1 MLDKI
6 IKDKL
11 DIFLI
16 SETKL
21 NSSFTAEQFII
32 KGYSTP
38 FRFDKNQNWG
48 SSLIYIHEDIPNKI
62 LNEYTSEKPIE
73 NIFVEINLR

>member
-32 KGYSTP
+32 KG
-38 FRFDKNQNWG
+38 
-48 SSLIYIHEDIPNKI
+48 
-62 LNEYTSEKPIE
+62 
-73 NIFVEINLR
+73 